1 MPRGSKKRA
10 TIDKIEIRDSIPEF
24 AHVAWIKSVDKVNVI
39 RD

>member
-1 MPRGSKKRA
+1 MPRGSKRA

-24 AHVAWIKSVDKVNVI
+24 AYVAWIKSVDKVYVN